1 MKTNKLTI
9 ILLIIIFILGSFIVY
24 DKVIKKEL
32 DTKKEAEITLKDTI
46 KFDYVTIYLLSD
58 GIAYLT
64 PLNKEEVKNL
74 KLDKNLTDRLNTL
87 YDRSFYYDI
96 YLNNQK
102 LRAFRIK
109 LDSNIIKM
117 KQIEAGNL
125 TYIVFL
131 KENNTVGL
139 FSYED
144 YIDLLYTD
152 AVDNYNNLKNVA
164 DVKDNEVIYLDG
176 SKEEFI
182 RK

>member
-9 ILLIIIFILGSFIVY
+9 ILLIIIFILLSFIVY

-32 DTKKEAEITLKDTI
+32 NSKKEEEITLKDTI
-46 KFDYVTIYLLSD
+46 NLDYVTMYLLSD
-58 GIAYLT
+58 GTAYLT
-64 PLNKEEVKNL
+64 PLNKEEVKDLN
-74 KLDKNLTDRLNTL
+74 LDKNLTDRLNTL

-109 LDSNIIKM
+109 LDSNIKEM
-117 KQIEAGNL
+117 KQLEVDNL

-152 AVDNYNNLKNVA
+152 AIDNYNDFKNVA
-164 DVKDNEVIYLDG
+164 DIKDNKVIYLDG

-182 RK
+182 QK

>member
-9 ILLIIIFILGSFIVY
+9 ILLIIIFILLSFIVY
-24 DKVIKKEL
+24 DKVLKKEL

-46 KFDYVTIYLLSD
+46 NLDYATMYLLSD
-58 GIAYLT
+58 GTAYLT
-64 PLNKEEVKNL
+64 PLNKEEVKDLN
-74 KLDKNLTDRLNTL
+74 LDKNLTDRLNTL

-109 LDSNIIKM
+109 LDSNIKEM
-117 KQIEAGNL
+117 KQLEVDNL
-125 TYIVFL
+125 TYIIYL

-139 FSYED
+139 FNYED

-152 AVDNYNNLKNVA
+152 AVDNYNDLKNVA
-164 DVKDNEVIYLDG
+164 DIKDNKVIYLDG

-182 RK
+182 KK

>member
-9 ILLIIIFILGSFIVY
+9 ILLIIILVLGSFIVY

-32 DTKKEAEITLKDTI
+32 DTKKEEEITLKDTI
-46 KFDYVTIYLLSD
+46 KLDYATMYLLSD

-64 PLNKEEVKNL
+64 PLNKEEVKELN
-74 KLDKNLTDRLNTL
+74 LDKNLTDRLNTL

-109 LDSNIIKM
+109 LDSNINKI
-117 KQIEAGNL
+117 KQIKVDDL

-152 AVDNYNNLKNVA
+152 AVDNYNDLKNVA
-164 DVKDNEVIYLDG
+164 DIKDNKVIYLDG

-182 RK
+182 KK